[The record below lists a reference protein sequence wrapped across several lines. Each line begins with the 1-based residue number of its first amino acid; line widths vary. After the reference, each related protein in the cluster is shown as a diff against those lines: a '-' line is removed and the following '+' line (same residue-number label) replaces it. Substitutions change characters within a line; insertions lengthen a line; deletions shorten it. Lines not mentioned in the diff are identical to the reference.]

1 MPILGIIASSIT
13 GNLATN
19 SYESIATATVG
30 SGGIVSVTFSSIP
43 ATYTH
48 LQIRGFAQASTT
60 NQQYNNVRLELNS
73 DTTDANYRVH
83 RLFTAGATITSNTE
97 QFPLIGY
104 MQDKSSSANTYS
116 GFVIDVLDYANT
128 NKQKTLRSLWG
139 GDVNM
144 AGGVEGL
151 MSELWKNTAAITT
164 IKLIATNGTSP
175 LFTEYSQWALYG
187 IKGA

>member
-1 MPILGIIASSIT
+1 MPILGIIASQDYVRTPPS
-13 GNLATN
+13 
-19 SYESIATATVG
+19 SYESIATANVG

-48 LQIRGFAQASTT
+48 LQIRGSVQASTT

-73 DTTDANYRVH
+73 DTTNANYNIH
-83 RLFTAGATITSNTE
+83 LLYGQGSSALATTT

-104 MQDKSSSANTYS
+104 MQDKTSGANTYS
-116 GFVIDVLDYANT
+116 GFIIDVLDYANT
-128 NKQKTLRSLWG
+128 NKYKTLRSLFG

-144 AGGVEGL
+144 AGGVLGL
-151 MSELWKNTAAITT
+151 QSELWMNTAAITT
-164 IKLIATNGTSP
+164 ITLTATNGTSP
-175 LFTEYSQWALYG
+175 LFTQYSQWALYG